1 MSHTTKLK
9 AVEIRDV
16 SALHSAVAELKSSG
30 VNCDLVQ
37 NAKPRMY
44 YNDQHGN
51 CAFVL
56 KLHDAPYDVGFDL
69 QPDGSYLPVFDEW
82 AGHVGGQIG
91 ATCPMP
97 NTQEGRAQHAI
108 GKFTQSYA
116 KHAAI
121 NAALAQGY
129 MVEGTEVD
137 ADGNVHLTLAV
148 M

>member
-9 AVEIRDV
+9 SVEIKDV
-16 SALHSAVAELKSSG
+16 SALFSAVGDLKAAG
-30 VNCDLVQ
+30 IRCDLVQ

-44 YNDQHGN
+44 YNDQHGQ
-51 CAFVL
+51 CAYVL
-56 KLHDAPYDVGFDL
+56 KLHDSQYDVGFDL
-69 QPDGSYLPVFDEW
+69 QKDGTYAPVFDEW
-82 AGHVGGQIG
+82 GNYVGGQIG
-91 ATCPMP
+91 AACPMP

-108 GKFTQSYA
+108 GKFLQSYA

-121 NAALAQGY
+121 NAAVAQGY

-137 ADGNVHLTLAV
+137 ADGNVHLMLAG